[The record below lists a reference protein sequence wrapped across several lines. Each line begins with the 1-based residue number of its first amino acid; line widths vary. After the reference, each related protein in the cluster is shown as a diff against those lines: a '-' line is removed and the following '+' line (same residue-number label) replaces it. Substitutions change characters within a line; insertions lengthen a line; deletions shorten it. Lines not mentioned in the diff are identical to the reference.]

1 MKSMTGYAY
10 GEYRGERF
18 HLSLDLRS
26 YNSRFL
32 ELSISLP
39 PYLGSLEPRV
49 RDYLTERI
57 ARGKV
62 ELYLH
67 LIDLEEPFIAVVD
80 KKAVESYL
88 HVLRELSELAGIREE
103 ITVRELIGLD
113 GVLKTE
119 RSPDVDAYWTVIEPH
134 LKGLFADFEEARLR
148 EGAHTCADVLEKLG
162 LVEAALE
169 MIAAQSGALEAA
181 IKRNLQERFREVLGE
196 SVDEARVMTET
207 AVLLVKFDISE
218 EIVRIRGHLESFRR
232 EVDAGGAIGK
242 KLDFI
247 CQELTREVN
256 TIGSK
261 STIIEV
267 NRAVIDIKDALEKIR
282 EQLRN
287 VE

>member
-10 GEYRGERF
+10 TEHQGERY

-26 YNSRFL
+26 YNSRYL

-39 PYLGSLEPRV
+39 PYLGSLEPRI
-49 RDYLTERI
+49 RDFLTERV

-67 LIDLEEPFIAVVD
+67 LVDLQEPFVAAID
-80 KKAVESYL
+80 RKAVESYL
-88 HVLRELSELAGIREE
+88 RVLRELSELAGIREE
-103 ITVRELIGLD
+103 VTLGALIGLD

-119 RSPDVDAYWTVIEPH
+119 RNPDVDAYWSLIESH
-134 LKGLFADFEEARLR
+134 LGRLFADFEAARLR
-148 EGAHTCADVLEKLG
+148 EGAHTCADVLEKVG

-169 MIAAQSGALEAA
+169 LIASQSPALEAA
-181 IKRNLQERFREVLGE
+181 IKKNLRERFRDLLGD
-196 SVDEARVMTET
+196 SVDEPRILAET

-218 EIVRIRGHLESFRR
+218 EIVRMKGHLESFRR
-232 EVDAGGAIGK
+232 EVAEGGTVGK

-247 CQELTREVN
+247 CQELAREVN

-261 STIIEV
+261 SNIIEV

-282 EQLRN
+282 EQVRN